1 MGIEF
6 ECCALERDNQ
16 VENIHR
22 SMMRQDQKE
31 AIPLPSH
38 MKK

>member
-6 ECCALERDNQ
+6 ECCALERDDQ

-22 SMMRQDQKE
+22 SMMRQQQEDAKQ
-31 AIPLPSH
+31 LPSKI
-38 MKK
+38 KK

>member
-16 VENIHR
+16 VENIDR
-22 SMMRQDQKE
+22 SMMRQDQNE
-31 AIPLPSH
+31 AIPLPSY